1 MISQK
6 DQPQEQEEYL
16 FKLLILGDVGT
27 GKTAIIKRYVHG
39 TFNANYKSTIG
50 VDFAL
55 KVIQRDEHT
64 SIRIQL
70 WDIAGQERFGNM
82 TRVYYREAKAAV
94 VVFDQTRD
102 ATLEGAVK
110 WRQDIESKLGDEI
123 PVILFANKADMVT
136 TPMPPEELEAFCAKH
151 KFNAGWIATSARAN
165 TGIVEGM
172 NVLVERLLPK
182 GPVVSVPTRT
192 ETIKLGEPSAAE
204 QTTSSG
210 GGCCK

>member
-1 MISQK
+1 MIPQK

-94 VVFDQTRD
+94 VVFDQ
-102 ATLEGAVK
+102 
-110 WRQDIESKLGDEI
+110 IYFSM
-123 PVILFANKADMVT
+123 IL
-136 TPMPPEELEAFCAKH
+136 
-151 KFNAGWIATSARAN
+151 
-165 TGIVEGM
+165 
-172 NVLVERLLPK
+172 
-182 GPVVSVPTRT
+182 
-192 ETIKLGEPSAAE
+192 
-204 QTTSSG
+204 
-210 GGCCK
+210 